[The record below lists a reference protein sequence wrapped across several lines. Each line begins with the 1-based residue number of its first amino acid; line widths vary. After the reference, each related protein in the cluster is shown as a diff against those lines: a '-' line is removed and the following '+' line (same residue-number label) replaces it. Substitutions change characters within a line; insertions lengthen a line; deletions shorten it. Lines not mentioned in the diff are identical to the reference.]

1 MIPHCFNPSLPPFS
15 FLEEG
20 GSGVC
25 LKKCLSSVESPL
37 GNSVSASILNEDERV
52 VEVSC
57 GGEGVLSGSI
67 KGQQWSDLEMGKGVD
82 MGTVDRGWFS
92 EVGKGDVSSR
102 GMELVPNAGLDGGEL
117 LVWGRQ
123 NEDLFNHLGWIQDE
137 TNDRLLVS
145 NDVFNPLVRESEGR
159 WNDADVLTMSCY
171 SLFPLLFEA
180 QEYPIKVL
188 LLLLHSSHMWLG
200 FSSHFSQI
208 AANPRALGQKKGGK
222 LGLKGSSGIV
232 IHNEEFVI
240 GWIGKSYLL
249 GLLVVET
256 WGQFLH
262 PVLFGDRLPFLPLM
276 IVSMYCA
283 LGMIYSWIWQLRKI
297 MIKQ

>member
-25 LKKCLSSVESPL
+25 LKKCSSSVESPL
-37 GNSVSASILNEDERV
+37 WNSVSASILNEDERV

-57 GGEGVLSGSI
+57 GGEGVLSGSY

-82 MGTVDRGWFS
+82 RGWLS

-137 TNDRLLVS
+137 TDDRLLVS
-145 NDVFNPLVRESEGR
+145 NGVFNPLVRESEGR
-159 WNDADVLTMSCY
+159 WNDADVLTSGMS
-171 SLFPLLFEA
+171 
-180 QEYPIKVL
+180 QEVSKWVSKRIN
-188 LLLLHSSHMWLG
+188 G
-200 FSSHFSQI
+200 FCKF
-208 AANPRALGQKKGGK
+208 
-222 LGLKGSSGIV
+222 LGLSFDGFEERMTQPFMDIEERWRKGAVPETKKSGSK
-232 IHNEEFVI
+232 N
-240 GWIGKSYLL
+240 
-249 GLLVVET
+249 
-256 WGQFLH
+256 
-262 PVLFGDRLPFLPLM
+262 
-276 IVSMYCA
+276 
-283 LGMIYSWIWQLRKI
+283 RKG
-297 MIKQ
+297 